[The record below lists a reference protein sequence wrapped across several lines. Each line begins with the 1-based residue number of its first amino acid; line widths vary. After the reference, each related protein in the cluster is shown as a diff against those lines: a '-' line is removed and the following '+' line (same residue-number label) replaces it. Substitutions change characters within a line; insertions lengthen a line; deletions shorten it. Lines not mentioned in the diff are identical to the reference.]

1 MRIFSIL
8 LCLAACMS
16 GINAQGDAV
25 DKYFKDYQENPNFS
39 TVFVSPKMF
48 QMITKTAESNDA
60 DVMAVLKDL
69 KGLKI
74 LSTQVKADQT
84 YTEANKRING
94 KGYEELLTVREQGS
108 LVRFVTLEKAGT
120 IEELVMLVGNKT
132 DFTLISFVGK
142 IDLAKLSKLA
152 KKLDIKGAEH
162 LDKIGKKK

>member
-1 MRIFSIL
+1 MKLLSIL
-8 LCLAACMS
+8 LGLTLYIS
-16 GINAQGDAV
+16 GMHAQGDVV
-25 DKYFKDYQENPNFS
+25 DKYFKDYQENQNFS

-48 QMITKTAESNDA
+48 QMITKSAESNDA
-60 DVMAVLKDL
+60 DVVAVLKDL

-84 YTEANKRING
+84 YAEANKRING

-132 DFTLISFVGK
+132 DFTIISFVGK

-162 LDKIGKKK
+162 LDKIGKK

>member
-1 MRIFSIL
+1 MRIYSIL
-8 LCLAACMS
+8 LCLATYMTS
-16 GINAQGDAV
+16 ISAQGDAV
-25 DKYFKDYQENPNFS
+25 DKYFKDYQENANFS

-48 QMITKTAESNDA
+48 QMITKSAESDDA

-74 LSTQVKADQT
+74 LSTQVKAEQI
-84 YTEANKRING
+84 YTEANKRMNG

-108 LVRFVTLEKAGT
+108 MVRFVTLEKGGI